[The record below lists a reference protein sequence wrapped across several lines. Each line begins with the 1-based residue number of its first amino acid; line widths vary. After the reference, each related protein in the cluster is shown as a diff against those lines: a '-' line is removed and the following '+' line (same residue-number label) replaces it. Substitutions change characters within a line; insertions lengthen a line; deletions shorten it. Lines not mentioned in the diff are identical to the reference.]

1 MQHNNEAIY
10 SLPPLSACKV
20 DCISMTVCDFVCM
33 WIFKTCFQEPN
44 TDRDS
49 CNIAELLLQLL
60 YITAVIVISS
70 VIALTSKSAQASLK
84 LSSLECFKTT
94 HYAKKLTTNR
104 YYWDL
109 VEITY
114 ELFAAVACCR
124 RPKRFLESD
133 EDPPAKKPSKSKRAA
148 LPPVPKIFMNNTN
161 QNDTESDHS
170 ESQEASSGDDSI
182 KLNTSTSHRA
192 FDDAGTSS
200 SPMHAQSQA
209 QSRRSVDDAA
219 SSSSSIQLQS
229 PLSRAA
235 GNAVGGRQRSVAMH
249 QQTGYAGMIVV
260 LCCDSTKLHITFSIS
275 AMWFVLSI
283 CVLFHEIVYIL
294 FTYSLSQL
302 HVCLLNFY
310 AL

>member
-200 SPMHAQSQA
+200 S
-209 QSRRSVDDAA
+209 
-219 SSSSSIQLQS
+219 SIQLQS

-235 GNAVGGRQRSVAMH
+235 GNAVGGRQRSVAIH